1 MQRLVEARRRRTGL
15 SVAGPARSETTT
27 AVRARIAAP
36 VLVGF
41 TGLALLLVSAAPAS
55 AAPASAA
62 PASAVPA
69 SAAPNL
75 ASRALAESA
84 GPQVTTTDRFVDV
97 GPDTDGTPVRLDT
110 RLYLPGGDEPLPAVL
125 LAHGFGGNKESVDEE
140 ARQYAAD
147 GHVVLTFTARG
158 FGRSGGRIHL
168 NSPDHEIKDG
178 TVLLDLL
185 AKRPEVRQDGPEDPR
200 VAVVGGSYGG
210 AFALMLAGVDRRV
223 DATVAAITWHD
234 LSSALFPQ
242 AAAGSTTPGPYK
254 QLWGSRFFGAS
265 VGSLAGGVN
274 GAAPNPSATSTPP
287 PSAPSPTTT
296 PSGAPAGPTTPAT
309 PTDQGTP
316 ADLLCG
322 RFELAL
328 CAELQDAA
336 EPGRPSP
343 ELAATLRRN
352 SPRQTI
358 SSVTAPT
365 LLVQGE
371 ADTLFGLD
379 QADANAAGLASAGT
393 RHAVRWTDGGHDG
406 ASSNPG
412 LDEAAARTWLRTY
425 LAGSRTDPLPVPA
438 FTYSLPVPRRSD
450 TAPVA
455 TLDTYPGLR
464 GSTQQ
469 VPLRAPDEP
478 AVLLT
483 PPGGQ
488 PSSMTSLPGLGS
500 LELPTYRLAALPG
513 MSAAFDSTVLERS
526 LTVVGAPSV
535 RLQVTSTGSEATL
548 FVSLWRIEG
557 ADAVQQRSLTAPV
570 RVALTPGRPT
580 DVTVDLPA
588 SVWSMAAGSRW
599 RVLVTSTDS
608 SFTTPRE
615 ARGDRVTLA
624 TPTLTVPTAEGR
636 ILPSTTE
643 RDTESLALGGGILV
657 LLAGIG
663 GSALLRSRRRHR
675 EVIREEYADVPLVV
689 DRLVKTYAD
698 GHRAVDDVSWRAER
712 GQVVGLLGPNGA
724 GKTTTMRMML
734 GLITPDSG
742 SVHVL
747 GRPVHPGSEVLGRV
761 GALVEGPGFLP
772 HLTGRENL
780 RAYWAATGRPA
791 EEAAM
796 DDALAVAALGG
807 ALDRPVRTYSH
818 GMKQRLGIA
827 QAMLGRPEVLFLD
840 EPTNGLDPPQI
851 AAMRPILQS
860 YAASGRTVVVS
871 SHLLAEVELTCSHVV
886 VMHAGKVVTA
896 GPVAALLSSED
907 TTVFEL
913 ASVASLAPAR
923 AALAGADGI
932 RSIEVIDDPSKP
944 TLTVVADRPRE
955 SVVRAVVDAGAEVV
969 GVGSRRH
976 LEEVFLGVIASSQAP
991 SDDAAG
997 DGSLVERLRQVRA
1010 R

>member
-1 MQRLVEARRRRTGL
+1 MQRLAQARRHGAVTAAIAPV
-15 SVAGPARSETTT
+15 VAGL
-27 AVRARIAAP
+27 
-36 VLVGF
+36 VLV
-41 TGLALLLVSAAPAS
+41 TGGSAA
-55 AAPASAA
+55 
-62 PASAVPA
+62 
-69 SAAPNL
+69 
-75 ASRALAESA
+75 A
-84 GPQVTTTDRFVDV
+84 GPRAAGTLRTNPTESTVRTTDQLVDV
-97 GPDTDGTPVRLDT
+97 GPEADGSPVRLDT
-110 RLYLPGGDEPLPAVL
+110 RFYLPAGAGPHPALL
-125 LAHGFGGNKESVDEE
+125 LAHGFGGSKESVDAE
-140 ARQYAAD
+140 ARKYAAD
-147 GHVVLTFTARG
+147 GLVVLTFTARG

-168 NSPDHEIKDG
+168 SSPDHEVKDG
-178 TVLLDLL
+178 TALLDLL
-185 AKRPEVRQDGPEDPR
+185 ATRPEVRQDGPKDPR

-210 AFALMLAGVDRRV
+210 AFALMLAGADQRV
-223 DATVAAITWHD
+223 DATVAAITWND

-242 AAAGSTTPGPYK
+242 GAAGSTAPGPYK

-265 VGSLAGGVN
+265 VGS
-274 GAAPNPSATSTPP
+274 PEPSQP
-287 PSAPSPTTT
+287 APSQPA
-296 PSGAPAGPTTPAT
+296 PSQPAT
-309 PTDQGTP
+309 PSQPAAPSQGADP
-316 ADLLCG
+316 ADILCG
-322 RFELAL
+322 RFEVAL
-328 CAELQDAA
+328 CHELQDAA
-336 EPGRPSP
+336 ETGRPSQ

-352 SPRQTI
+352 SPATTI

-365 LLVQGE
+365 LLIQGE
-371 ADTLFGLD
+371 TDTLFGLD
-379 QADANAAGLASAGT
+379 QADANAAGLTAAGT
-393 RHAVRWTDGGHDG
+393 RHALRWTDGGHDG

-412 LDEAAARTWLRTY
+412 LDEDAARTWVRTY
-425 LAGSRTDPLPVPA
+425 LDGRRTDPLPIPA
-438 FTYSLPVPRRSD
+438 FTYALPIPRRTD
-450 TAPVA
+450 AAPLA
-455 TLDTYPGLR
+455 SLGTYPGLR
-464 GSTQQ
+464 GALKR
-469 VPLRAPDEP
+469 VPLRTPSEP

-488 PSSMTSLPGLGS
+488 PSSMTSIPGIGATG
-500 LELPTYRLAALPG
+500 LPTYRLAALPG
-513 MSAAFDSTVLERS
+513 MSAAFDSALLERS

-535 RLQVTSTGSEATL
+535 RLRVTSTGNEATL
-548 FVSLWRIEG
+548 FVSLWRVEG
-557 ADAVQQRSLTAPV
+557 ADAVQQRALTAPV

-608 SFTTPRE
+608 SFTSPRE
-615 ARGDRVTLA
+615 ARADRVTLA
-624 TPTLTVPTAEGR
+624 DPVLTVPTAAGR
-636 ILPSTTE
+636 ILPASTA
-643 RDTESLALGGGILV
+643 RDTESLALGAAILA
-657 LLAGIG
+657 LLAVIG
-663 GSALLRSRRRHR
+663 ASALVRQRRRHR
-675 EVIREEYADVPLVV
+675 EVVREDCADVPLVV

-747 GRPVHPGSEVLGRV
+747 GRQVHPGSEVLGRV

-772 HLTGRENL
+772 HLTGRQNL
-780 RAYWAATGRPA
+780 EAYWAATGRPA

-796 DDALAVAALGG
+796 DEALAVAALGG

-886 VMHAGKVVTA
+886 VMHAGRVVTA
-896 GPVAALLSSED
+896 GPVAELLSSED

-913 ASVASLAPAR
+913 ASAASLAPAR
-923 AALAGADGI
+923 DALTGADGI
-932 RSIEVIDDPSKP
+932 RSVEAIDDPLKP
-944 TLTVVADRPRE
+944 TLTVVSDHPRE
-955 SVVRAVVDAGAEVV
+955 VVVRTVVDSGAEVV

-976 LEEVFLGVIASSQAP
+976 LEEVFLGVIAASQSLP
-991 SDDAAG
+991 GSDDGTGTGTGAATG

>member
-1 MQRLVEARRRRTGL
+1 MQRLVEARRRGTGP
-15 SVAGPARSETTT
+15 SVAAPAPKPARTHTG
-27 AVRARIAAP
+27 IAAP
-36 VLVGF
+36 VLAGL
-41 TGLALLLVSAAPAS
+41 TGLALVLAS
-55 AAPASAA
+55 AASASATPA
-62 PASAVPA
+62 PAALSALSAPTLVTGVPA
-69 SAAPNL
+69 
-75 ASRALAESA
+75 ESTS
-84 GPQVTTTDRFVDV
+84 PRVSTTDQFVDV
-97 GPDTDGTPVRLDT
+97 GPEADGTPVRLDT
-110 RLYLPGGDEPLPAVL
+110 RLYVPDGDQPLPAVL
-125 LAHGFGGNKESVDEE
+125 LAHGFGGSKESVDEE
-140 ARQYAAD
+140 AREYAAD

-168 NSPDHEIKDG
+168 NSPDHEIRDG
-178 TVLLDLL
+178 AALLDLL
-185 AKRPEVRQDGPEDPR
+185 AARDEVKQDGAEDPR

-234 LSSALFPQ
+234 LSSSLFPQ

-265 VGSLAGGVN
+265 VGSLAMGPSGAVGGA
-274 GAAPNPSATSTPP
+274 GTSGTPGGSATPGSPGTSGTSGTPAAPN
-287 PSAPSPTTT
+287 
-296 PSGAPAGPTTPAT
+296 APA
-309 PTDQGTP
+309 DP

-322 RFELAL
+322 RFEPAL
-328 CAELQDAA
+328 CAQLQDAA
-336 EPGRPSP
+336 ETGRPSP
-343 ELAATLRRN
+343 ELTATLRRN

-358 SSVTAPT
+358 SAVTAPT

-371 ADTLFGLD
+371 SDTLFGLD
-379 QADANAAGLASAGT
+379 QADANAAGLAAAGT

-412 LDEAAARTWLRTY
+412 LDEEAARTWLRTY
-425 LAGSRTDPLPVPA
+425 LTGSRTDPLPVPA

-455 TLDTYPGLR
+455 TLDTYPGLT
-464 GSTQQ
+464 GGQQQ
-469 VPLRAPDEP
+469 VALRTPDEP
-478 AVLLT
+478 SVLLT
-483 PPGGQ
+483 PPGGE

-526 LTVVGAPSV
+526 LTVVGSPSV
-535 RLQVTSTGSEATL
+535 RLQVTSTGREATL
-548 FVSLWRIEG
+548 FVSLWRVEG
-557 ADAVQQRSLTAPV
+557 ADAVQQRALTAPV
-570 RVALTPGRPT
+570 RVALEPGRPT

-608 SFTTPRE
+608 AFSTPRE

-636 ILPSTTE
+636 ILPATTE
-643 RDTESLALGGGILV
+643 RDTESIALAGGILA

-675 EVIREEYADVPLVV
+675 EVVREEYADVPLVV

-896 GPVAALLSSED
+896 GPVADLLSSED

-932 RSIEVIDDPSKP
+932 RSVEAIDDPSKP

-991 SDDAAG
+991 SEDGTG

>member
-1 MQRLVEARRRRTGL
+1 MHRLAQARRRGVVVPLLAGL
-15 SVAGPARSETTT
+15 
-27 AVRARIAAP
+27 
-36 VLVGF
+36 VLVGAPLS
-41 TGLALLLVSAAPAS
+41 GVSA
-55 AAPASAA
+55 
-62 PASAVPA
+62 
-69 SAAPNL
+69 
-75 ASRALAESA
+75 EST
-84 GPQVTTTDRFVDV
+84 GSDVTTSDQLVDV
-97 GPDTDGTPVRLDT
+97 GPEGDGTAVRLDT
-110 RLYLPGGDEPLPAVL
+110 RLHLPTGDGPHPAVL
-125 LAHGFGGNKESVDEE
+125 LAHGFGGSKESVDRE
-140 ARQYAAD
+140 AKRYAAD

-168 NSPDHEIKDG
+168 NSPDHEVKDG
-178 TVLLDLL
+178 VALLDLL
-185 AKRPEVRQDGPEDPR
+185 AARPEVTRDGAGDPR

-210 AFALMLAGVDRRV
+210 AFALMLAGADRRV

-234 LSSALFPQ
+234 LSTALFPQ

-254 QLWGSRFFGAS
+254 QLWGTRFFGAS
-265 VGSLAGGVN
+265 VGSMAGGSF
-274 GAAPNPSATSTPP
+274 GAAPTP
-287 PSAPSPTTT
+287 APSG
-296 PSGAPAGPTTPAT
+296 SGNPAE
-309 PTDQGTP
+309 
-316 ADLLCG
+316 LLCG
-322 RFELAL
+322 RFDRTL
-328 CAELQDAA
+328 CTQLQDAA
-336 EPGRPSP
+336 ETGRPSSD
-343 ELAATLRRN
+343 LTATLRRN
-352 SPRQTI
+352 SPRATI
-358 SSVTAPT
+358 GTVTAPT

-379 QADANAAGLASAGT
+379 QADANAAGLAAAGT

-412 LDEAAARTWLRTY
+412 LDEDAARTWLRTY
-425 LAGSRTDPLPVPA
+425 LEGSRTDPLPVPA
-438 FTYSLPVPRRSD
+438 FSYSLPVPRRSN

-464 GSTQQ
+464 AGSQQ
-469 VPLRAPDEP
+469 LRLRAPDEP

-513 MSAAFDSTVLERS
+513 MSAAFDSTVLGRS
-526 LTVVGAPSV
+526 LTVVGAPRV
-535 RLQVTSTGSEATL
+535 GLTVTSTGTEATL
-548 FVSLWRIEG
+548 FVSLWRVEG
-557 ADAVQQRSLTAPV
+557 TDAVQQRALTAPV
-570 RVALTPGRPT
+570 RVALTPGQPKN
-580 DVTVDLPA
+580 VTVDLPA
-588 SVWSMAAGSRW
+588 SVWSMAAGSQW

-608 SFTTPRE
+608 SFTSPRE
-615 ARGDRVTLA
+615 ARADRVSLT
-624 TPTLTVPTAEGR
+624 TPTLTVPTATGR
-636 ILPSTTE
+636 LLPTTTE
-643 RDTESLALGGGILV
+643 RDTESIALAGGIV
-657 LLAGIG
+657 GLLGLLG
-663 GSALLRSRRRHR
+663 GSALWRSRRRHR
-675 EVIREEYADVPLVV
+675 EVPREDYADVPLVV

-724 GKTTTMRMML
+724 GKTTTMRMIL

-772 HLTGRENL
+772 HLTGRQNL
-780 RAYWAATGRPA
+780 EAYWAATGRPA
-791 EEAAM
+791 EEAEL
-796 DDALAVAALGG
+796 DDAIAVAALGG

-851 AAMRPILQS
+851 AAMRPMLQS

-871 SHLLAEVELTCSHVV
+871 SHLLAEVELTCTHVV
-886 VMHAGKVVTA
+886 VMHAGRVVTA
-896 GPVAALLSSED
+896 GPVSELLSSED

-913 ASVASLAPAR
+913 ASAASFAPAR
-923 AALAGADGI
+923 AALTGADGI
-932 RSIEVIDDPSKP
+932 RSVEAIDDPSKV
-944 TLTVVADRPRE
+944 TLTVVSDLPRE
-955 SVVRAVVDAGAEVV
+955 AVVRAVVESGAEVV

-976 LEEVFLGVIASSQAP
+976 LEEVFLGVIASSQA
-991 SDDAAG
+991 SS
-997 DGSLVERLRQVRA
+997 DGSTGDTALVERLRQVRA